1 MRRQIS
7 MNENWY
13 FQRQDC
19 GAALTLDYGEAVS
32 LPHTWNAK
40 DGQDG
45 GNDYYRGACWYAKK
59 FASPAL
65 TGAEE
70 AWLEFRAVAMTA
82 EIFVNGEKLICHKGG
97 YSTFRV
103 NITPVLKEGENLLAV
118 RADNGKN
125 REVYPQKAD
134 FTFYGGIYRD
144 VYLLVVPAAHFA
156 LGHNGGPGVKVTPV
170 LSGDLGSAEVLVE
183 AWVEGFQQN
192 VRFTLDGKIQDARVM
207 DGHAQSMFC
216 LENVHLWNGVA
227 DPYLYTVKAELES
240 GDCVEAA
247 FGCRTIGFDA
257 EKGFVLNGRPYR
269 LCGAPSGSAG
279 HRQRVD
285 EAGAQ

>member
-82 EIFVNGEKLICHKGG
+82 EIFVNGEKLICHKSG
-97 YSTFRV
+97 YSTFR
-103 NITPVLKEGENLLAV
+103 
-118 RADNGKN
+118 
-125 REVYPQKAD
+125 
-134 FTFYGGIYRD
+134 
-144 VYLLVVPAAHFA
+144 
-156 LGHNGGPGVKVTPV
+156 
-170 LSGDLGSAEVLVE
+170 
-183 AWVEGFQQN
+183 
-192 VRFTLDGKIQDARVM
+192 
-207 DGHAQSMFC
+207 
-216 LENVHLWNGVA
+216 
-227 DPYLYTVKAELES
+227 
-240 GDCVEAA
+240 
-247 FGCRTIGFDA
+247 
-257 EKGFVLNGRPYR
+257 
-269 LCGAPSGSAG
+269 
-279 HRQRVD
+279 
-285 EAGAQ
+285 